1 MPSDSSPELERL
13 ESGPGAKLYW
23 IVLCALSIGALVTLY
38 SFIALIGADDY

>member
-13 ESGPGAKLYW
+13 ASGPGAKLFW
-23 IVLCALSIGALVTLY
+23 IVLCVLSIGALATLC